1 MLLPQSKVE
10 IMKFSQTLIAS
21 GILAAFLAPGLAAS
35 QTTSKVTPTEQ
46 SANWRAANDAVGRFL
61 RGHVDIVRAEQRG
74 ARSAP
79 SQAPKAAGELIS
91 LADAKS
97 LALSMRSDLF
107 AKGTESAAERNALA
121 LEVAQ
126 LMMDVEI
133 AWVNAVGRA
142 QLVRKQADAT
152 EAADI
157 AHELAQRM
165 GKIGNW
171 PNDRV
176 ISIGLQAAAE
186 KVKLLRAQ
194 QLAQDAENTLR
205 GLLLL
210 ESIALPD
217 TLPAI
222 RGLGARQD
230 LTKDASTLALEHL
243 ERMPNYASL
252 QKDLRAR
259 EALVGEKT
267 LGDWKAF
274 AQSRAA
280 QVVDGSAS
288 TVLAID
294 RSKLAWNHDIEKV
307 ILDRK
312 ALEDLRVRTRVMAAT
327 AQNNVKARHAEVML
341 LANQIVPLA
350 LQSQEEAVYR
360 YNGMFIST
368 WTLLES
374 VQEKAAAEMALI
386 DSQMRY
392 WEAEF
397 ALKAF
402 LAGAPYRSPSAAAEI
417 GAGSKASGKGH

>member
-1 MLLPQSKVE
+1 MKLVQALRVGGLLA
-10 IMKFSQTLIAS
+10 TL
-21 GILAAFLAPGLAAS
+21 LVPGLAVS
-35 QTTSKVTPTEQ
+35 QVATTEQ
-46 SANWRAANDAVGRFL
+46 SANWKAANEAVGRFL
-61 RGHVDIVRAEQRG
+61 RGHVDIVRAEQRAG
-74 ARSAP
+74 RSA
-79 SQAPKAAGELIS
+79 APKPTGAVGAPMS

-97 LALSMRSDLF
+97 LALSLRSDLF

-126 LMMDVEI
+126 LMMEVEL

-142 QLVRKQADAT
+142 QLVLKQADST

-157 AHELAQRM
+157 AYELAQRM

-171 PNDRV
+171 ANDRV
-176 ISIGLQAAAE
+176 ITVGLQAAAE
-186 KVKLLRAQ
+186 QVKLIRAK

-205 GLLLL
+205 SLVLQ
-210 ESIALPD
+210 ESIVLPSA
-217 TLPAI
+217 LPAI

-230 LTKDASTLALEHL
+230 LTQDASGLTLEHL
-243 ERMPNYASL
+243 ERMPNYASM

-267 LGDWKAF
+267 LTDWKTF
-274 AQSRAA
+274 AQARAA
-280 QVVDGSAS
+280 QVVSGSAS

-294 RSKLAWNHDIEKV
+294 RSKMAWNHDIEKV
-307 ILDRK
+307 INDRK
-312 ALEDLRVRTRVMAAT
+312 ALEELKVKTRVMAAT

-341 LANQIVPLA
+341 LANQVVPLA
-350 LQSQEEAVYR
+350 LEAQEEAVYR

-368 WTLLES
+368 WGLLER
-374 VQEKAAAEMALI
+374 VQEKATAEMALI

-402 LAGAPYRSPSAAAEI
+402 LAGAPYRSPSA
-417 GAGSKASGKGH
+417 GADVGVGSKASGKGH